1 MTPVDQDRELDHARA
16 PEIDERVERGADRP
30 SGEQHV
36 VHEDDGLALDRE
48 RDVGPAHHRRA
59 PHGEIVAIERDV
71 ERADR
76 EVAAVNLR
84 DLRDEAMGERDAPGP
99 QADERDV
106 GTAGVLLEDLV
117 RDAGEGAVESGFV
130 ENLGFLSEARI
141 RAVHLL
147 SLPASRGPLKGKT
160 VSSYATLPAGV
171 GGVNHP
177 RM

>member
-1 MTPVDQDRELDHARA
+1 MTPVDQDRELDHPRA

-30 SGEQHV
+30 PGEQHV
-36 VHEDDGLALDRE
+36 VHEDDGLVFDRE
-48 RDVGPAHHRRA
+48 RDVGTAHHRRA
-59 PHGEIVAIERDV
+59 PHVEIVAIERDV

-76 EVAAVNLR
+76 QVAAVDLR
-84 DLRDEAMGERDAPGP
+84 DLRGEAMGDGDAAGP

-106 GTAGVLLEDLV
+106 GAAGVLLEDLV
-117 RDAGEGAVESGFV
+117 SDAGEGAVESGFV
-130 ENLGFLSEARI
+130 ENLSFLSEAWRGAI
-141 RAVHLL
+141 HLL
-147 SLPASRGPLKGKT
+147 SLPASRGPIKGKT